1 MTGHGWTVLAIAGAW
16 LIVLTPAA
24 RWAWRAVAARVREA
38 RAGEA
43 EIRAAFGPGTG
54 DLLAVEA
61 LDVATVVLAQPALP
75 PGAAAAQLA
84 LTGPTAP
91 AEPDGT
97 GALRLAL
104 WRATERMRWDV
115 MVAAHVAQMRAYA
128 AGPTAAPAGGVR

>member
-1 MTGHGWTVLAIAGAW
+1 MSGHGWTVLAIAAAW
-16 LIVLTPAA
+16 LVVLVPAA

-61 LDVATVVLAQPALP
+61 LDVATVVLSQPALP
-75 PGAAAAQLA
+75 PGAAAQLA
-84 LTGPTAP
+84 LTGPAAP
-91 AEPDGT
+91 SEPDGS
-97 GALRLAL
+97 GSLRLAL

-115 MVAAHVAQMRAYA
+115 MVAAHVAKMRSLS
-128 AGPTAAPAGGVR
+128 AGPPAGPAGGVR

>member
-1 MTGHGWTVLAIAGAW
+1 VSAHGWTVLAIATAW
-16 LIVLTPAA
+16 LVVLVPAA

-54 DLLAVEA
+54 DLLAVDGV
-61 LDVATVVLAQPALP
+61 DVATVVLVQPALP
-75 PGAAAAQLA
+75 PGAAQLA
-84 LTGPTAP
+84 LTGPAAP
-91 AEPDGT
+91 SEPDGS

-115 MVAAHVAQMRAYA
+115 MIAAHVAKVHAYA
-128 AGPTAAPAGGVR
+128 AGPPAGPVGGAQ